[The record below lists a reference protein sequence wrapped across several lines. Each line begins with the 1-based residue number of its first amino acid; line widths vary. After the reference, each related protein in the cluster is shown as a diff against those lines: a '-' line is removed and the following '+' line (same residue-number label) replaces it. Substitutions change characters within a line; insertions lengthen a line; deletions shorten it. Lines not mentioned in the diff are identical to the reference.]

1 MIVGCTLD
9 YYIIYVLLLK
19 VTTKGQGQ
27 SIISCIKKKTKKKT
41 KKKKKKKKKKQKKT
55 KKKNKKNDDN
65 KNVDKFDFVASLT

>member
-19 VTTKGQGQ
+19 VTTKGERD
-27 SIISCIKKKTKKKT
+27 SIRFS
-41 KKKKKKKKKKQKKT
+41 KKKQ
-55 KKKNKKNDDN
+55 KKNDDN